1 MRRGGLASEFALPP
15 TKRFPQHFDP
25 PDINKYLKSQS
36 GFQDHQQQQHQ
47 QQQHQNSFNPADMWR
62 QNWPQNL
69 MHMGG
74 NNNNRD
80 DQWSTAGMSAM
91 SGLGFGGSGMPMSAG
106 GGGMMGKA
114 NSRRMARSSLALAT
128 CGDDDDDEDY
138 TSDLTS
144 TDGMM
149 GSGGRTM
156 IDQHHQ
162 GGLDKF
168 AQHRQVSSIAKV
180 FLNSDALILFLFV
193 SDASPE
199 AQL

>member
-36 GFQDHQQQQHQ
+36 GFQDHQQQQQQQQ
-47 QQQHQNSFNPADMWR
+47 QQQHQNSFNPTDMWR
-62 QNWPQNL
+62 QNWPQNM

-74 NNNNRD
+74 NNNRDD

-91 SGLGFGGSGMPMSAG
+91 SGLGFGGSGMPMSGG

-128 CGDDDDDEDY
+128 CGDDDDEDY

-156 IDQHHQ
+156 IDQQHQ
-162 GGLDKF
+162 GLDKF
-168 AQHRQVSSIAKV
+168 AQHRQVSIVANGVLKAH
-180 FLNSDALILFLFV
+180 ALM
-193 SDASPE
+193 
-199 AQL
+199 